1 MRNIGGNVG
10 DARLGEDRSGGRG
23 FVSQVCVC
31 ACVCLL
37 FPVFICVCSD
47 ISVSYRAA
55 VSL

>member
-10 DARLGEDRSGGRG
+10 DSRLGEDRSGGRG

-31 ACVCLL
+31 
-37 FPVFICVCSD
+37 VFAFSCFYPCVCSD
-47 ISVSYRAA
+47 IGVSYRAA